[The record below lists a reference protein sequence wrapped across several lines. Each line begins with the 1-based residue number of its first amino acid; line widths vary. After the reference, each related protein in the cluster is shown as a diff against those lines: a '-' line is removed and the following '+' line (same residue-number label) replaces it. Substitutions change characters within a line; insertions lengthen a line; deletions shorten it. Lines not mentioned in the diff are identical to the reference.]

1 LTDHHDGGAPHTPGP
16 AGFAGADPHTDDAGP
31 GDAATV
37 EDPARRRQAGILRK
51 LAERLEDGETAL
63 PTDVFALLVRE
74 LDLRDDD
81 AAIAE
86 AWTEQGEREAEPWV
100 FCRGRAQG

>member
-1 LTDHHDGGAPHTPGP
+1 MTDHHDGGDRATS
-16 AGFAGADPHTDDAGP
+16 DDATP
-31 GDAATV
+31 ATMAA
-37 EDPARRRQAGILRK
+37 PRSRIRRAAGRPRILRD
-51 LAERLEDGETAL
+51 LAARLEEGETAL

-74 LDLRDDD
+74 LDVRDDD